1 VNRLTRILP
10 IAAGIFGAALILAC
24 TADVTGPGTTPQ
36 FAQAGAPGSSEFTKC
51 SSQSASSAKALIG
64 PNGGSLRVGD
74 HVLIVPAGALKAA
87 TWITMQTPS
96 GDLNRVAFGPEG
108 LTFQK
113 KYPARLVMSY
123 QDCKINPGAEQ
134 QIVQVNESLSIIGT
148 PPSEN
153 DPLTQ
158 TVGAKLSHFSDYVQL
173 STYAVVY

>member
-10 IAAGIFGAALILAC
+10 VIAGIFGAALILAC

-36 FAQAGAPGSSEFTKC
+36 FAQAGAPGSSEFTEC
-51 SSQSASSAKALIG
+51 SPQPSASAKARIG
-64 PNGGSLRVGD
+64 PDGGSLRAGD

-87 TWITMQTPS
+87 TWITMQAPS
-96 GDLNRVAFGPEG
+96 GEINRVVFGPEG
-108 LTFQK
+108 LTFHR

-123 QDCKINPGAEQ
+123 QDCMVNPGAEQ
-134 QIVQVNESLSIIGT
+134 QIVQVNESLSIIET

-153 DPLTQ
+153 DPLTE